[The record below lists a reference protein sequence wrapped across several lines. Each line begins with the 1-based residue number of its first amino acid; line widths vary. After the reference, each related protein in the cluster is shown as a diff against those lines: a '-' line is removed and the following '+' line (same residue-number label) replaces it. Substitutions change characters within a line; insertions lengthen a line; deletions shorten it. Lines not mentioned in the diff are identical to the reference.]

1 MNVIDKA
8 LGAACLAS
16 ARTEAVEGE
25 QRILFMRECLGSES
39 PKPLASENQRLAP
52 TETETDLV
60 TSTTV
65 TTTTTTTT
73 STTTTTT
80 SQTQV
85 RGDES

>member
-25 QRILFMRECLGSES
+25 KRILFMRECLGSQG
-39 PKPLASENQRLAP
+39 PKPLASENQRLA
-52 TETETDLV
+52 EAETDLV

-73 STTTTTT
+73 TTT

-85 RGDES
+85 